1 MDSAFPDSCLILPF
15 LLTWQRVG
23 GELFLKCAAQVAQRT
38 VGRRVCNLIRMRLH
52 LVPLACP
59 TPFLAVAWPPI
70 GDTWDPSRL
79 ATGAGGGRQ
88 HRGLNTS
95 GELMGV
101 QSREAEQGSQFY
113 LFYFSEIL
121 VTSLRSWVAGFSMTA
136 I

>member
-1 MDSAFPDSCLILPF
+1 MDLVLGTEQALERLLGPQDWTLPSQVPASFF
-15 LLTWQRVG
+15 LSFSPGKGWVG
-23 GELFLKCAAQVAQRT
+23 NSFSSAAQVAQRT

-52 LVPLACP
+52 LIPLACP

-113 LFYFSEIL
+113 LF
-121 VTSLRSWVAGFSMTA
+121 
-136 I
+136 